1 MPGDK
6 IFGSDFVDQSAHEE
20 FKKLNE
26 EADRLVKSFVEAAG
40 GANAFREDL
49 SKATGI
55 KQTTDEIK
63 KGRQELTEME
73 KLMRQL
79 IQTTERISVLD
90 SQRAKALAAVREEAR
105 LMNQANKEESKLL
118 AAKEGSYEQLD
129 LQLRQMVRSY
139 KALSEAERNAA
150 RGTELLDKLQKT
162 RAALGALDAN
172 MGNWQRNVGNYAS
185 ATNGMTQVLR
195 ELPAF
200 AVSFQTGILGISNN
214 VHQVVDDFK
223 RMRQEGKG
231 AGEILGIFGKSMFSM
246 TNLLSVGVGLFTI
259 FSKQIFEYAKS
270 LNAAN
275 KEQEELN
282 KVLAAGEKD
291 ARAQV
296 NAMERIYRTSQD
308 VTLSIEERKK
318 AVDKLQETYPA
329 YFGNL
334 SDEAILNGEAKD
346 SYDQLRES
354 ILSAGRARA
363 LEAKIQEEINN
374 DLDKEMQLRKDLQK
388 ATSDEMVLR
397 GRSMKLTRRS
407 GIDKE
412 VVAVDISPE
421 QADVIRIEKKAIAQK
436 ALNDFKEAQD
446 ARLRIYEDALSKER
460 TIRDRHESKPSGASK
475 STKDSRGKTN
485 AARKPDVKEWASEI
499 NALDREVQLMNE
511 KADEEAIARVQKAI
525 EEKKKLNAQ
534 YAKDELD
541 LIQGNLNAMERMWDQ
556 ADEEER
562 NRIRERVAALDQ
574 YAQFAQQ
581 LEDLGQAV
589 VDITFAREMS
599 RLDERQ
605 RRLTEYYDTEKQ
617 RIDASFTNQAD
628 KEREMMKLEA
638 QREAQQKK
646 IDQDRRAAER
656 KRAQAQKAFD
666 IASIITSTSLAVI
679 KAYTEGDPY
688 TKIPRALAAAAAGAI
703 SLARAIATQIPAY
716 AQGTENHPGGPAIV
730 GDAGMELVQEPG
742 GRSYLTPNSPVI
754 MDLPKKTK
762 VIPHDELMQRVW
774 NTAYVKMA
782 GSGKV
787 TTDSMAAAMI
797 GAFEEMT
804 DEIRGVR
811 KAVSNIGVNVT
822 LRDDSRAM
830 AHIKSRVC

>member
-40 GANAFREDL
+40 GANAFREAL
-49 SKATGI
+49 SKASGI

-172 MGNWQRNVGNYAS
+172 MGNWQRNVGNYQNQ
-185 ATNGMTQVLR
+185 TFQLTQVLR
-195 ELPAF
+195 EMPAF
-200 AVSFQTGILGISNN
+200 AVSAQTGILGLSNN
-214 VHQVVDDFK
+214 LPLLAQSFQAVAAQS
-223 RMRQEGKG
+223 GG
-231 AGEILGIFGKSMFSM
+231 AMAALKIFGASLFSFG
-246 TNLLSVGVGLFTI
+246 NIFAIALGLFTI
-259 FSKQIFEYAKS
+259 FSKQIFEFISGTKEADEATKS
-270 LNAAN
+270 LNDSIGKETAKFEQLSRAATNHNLTQKERIEAANELKRLYPEALKNYAAEEIAAGKAANALTALRNALISVAMARAAEADLATLAAQRYANEKTLAEEKTRLAQGEAAASRLNAQSLKDMGNAQDRTINAANRQADANERSKKKIEELTAAN
-275 KEQEELN
+275 KALDEQMN
-282 KVLAAGEKD
+282 KVAENINRYSAAGKL
-291 ARAQV
+291 AGGTKTT
-296 NAMERIYRTSQD
+296 TSSGRQSTSSGNKKQD
-308 VTLSIEERKK
+308 I
-318 AVDKLQETYPA
+318 
-329 YFGNL
+329 
-334 SDEAILNGEAKD
+334 
-346 SYDQLRES
+346 
-354 ILSAGRARA
+354 
-363 LEAKIQEEINN
+363 
-374 DLDKEMQLRKDLQK
+374 KEW
-388 ATSDEMVLR
+388 S
-397 GRSMKLTRRS
+397 S
-407 GIDKE
+407 GINE
-412 VVAVDISPE
+412 
-421 QADVIRIEKKAIAQK
+421 
-436 ALNDFKEAQD
+436 
-446 ARLRIYEDALSKER
+446 
-460 TIRDRHESKPSGASK
+460 
-475 STKDSRGKTN
+475 
-485 AARKPDVKEWASEI
+485 
-499 NALDREVQLMNE
+499 LDRDVQLMNE
-511 KADEEAIARVQKAI
+511 KTDQATIERVRKAI

-534 YAKDELD
+534 YAKDELE

-589 VDITFAREMS
+589 VDITFAREMN

-703 SLARAIATQIPAY
+703 SLARAIATPIPAY
-716 AQGTENHPGGPAIV
+716 AEGTENHPGGPAIV
-730 GDAGMELVQEPG
+730 GDAGVELVQEPG